1 VGSREKLGA
10 WSAAKALPLTTTA
23 TAFPTWWSAAVFL
36 PAGQAVEFKYIV
48 QRADRI
54 GTVKWEGFAG
64 NRVVKPEAGKVLTVE
79 GAWGDIQVA
88 LTSMARLGEPGAPGP
103 AESSQLSQK
112 LEDREARRRIFS
124 QSLMS
129 LDVGDGASTS
139 HQPER
144 QQQQQQQQQEQV
156 MNGFSTSDLPARLQ
170 PSGPSHVVVQTTLE
184 VEEDQAAHPRGVS
197 LKNIMSFSALSSMAD
212 AEDKTASRET
222 VVRRRQYEP
231 YNLNVPV
238 VIVTSEVAPYSKT
251 GGLGLVA
258 NSYSYEFP
266 QNGHRTMVVSP
277 KYRHYDGL
285 TYVGETKVVVDG
297 FDEQVKFF
305 HKWVDHGKGK
315 GCDYVFV
322 DHPCIEREGGLY
334 NGDDGKEY
342 EDNVKRFT
350 ILSMAAMEAPLIL
363 PLGGATYGDK
373 VLFIAND
380 WQSGLVPLL
389 LSCKYRKYGVY
400 LESRVIYVV
409 HNLGYQGRYH
419 IIDAC
424 KFFGIDDRGYR
435 DISFG
440 TCINMTKGAL
450 IRSDRVITVS
460 PHYAQEIQTP
470 EGGFGLEEVV
480 R

>member
-1 VGSREKLGA
+1 
-10 WSAAKALPLTTTA
+10 
-23 TAFPTWWSAAVFL
+23 FL

-170 PSGPSHVVVQTTLE
+170 PSGPSHVVVQTPLE

-480 R
+480 RGKAHDMRLSGILNGIDDNWNPSTDQ